1 MIDFGGGGVNYQMQ
15 IVNTKLP
22 NENLQTYQLHVT
34 SVAFESKDD
43 PTQMTKIV
51 IYNYILYYIQ
61 KTIHSKLICTNVHS

>member
-1 MIDFGGGGVNYQMQ
+1 MEFHPTLGRPKEGPEVRLKRQ
-15 IVNTKLP
+15 IKSKDS
-22 NENLQTYQLHVT
+22 VT